1 MTKKIILDCDPGHDD
16 ALALTMAVASPN
28 IDVLAVT
35 TSAGNQTP
43 DKTLNNAMRMLTL
56 LHREDIPV
64 AQGNQ
69 TPLVEPLETAPEVHG
84 ETGLDGA
91 DLPDPDFK
99 VQPIPAIEL
108 IAKTLRESDE
118 KVTLVVT
125 GPMTNAALFLR
136 VYPDLAKE
144 KIDQI
149 VFMGGAMGLGN
160 WRPSVEFNIFVDPE
174 AAKIVMNFGLPL
186 VMAPLNVTHKAQI
199 MKDEIE
205 QIGQIDN
212 PVAQAFYGLLNFFEQ
227 YHENPKW
234 GFKGAPLHDPCTIA
248 WLIDPTMF
256 GTDKMNVD
264 IETQGDLTRGETV
277 CDYYQLTDKPQNT
290 EVLLDI
296 DREKFIQ
303 LIMNTLQSFSNQ
315 SFKLKSSL
323 HSWEILEWRLFA
335 NGYFSE
341 SNV

>member
-1 MTKKIILDCDPGHDD
+1 MGKKIILDCDPGHDD
-16 ALALTMAVASPN
+16 ALALTMAVASPK
-28 IDVLAVT
+28 IDLLAVT

-69 TPLVEPLETAPEVHG
+69 TPLVKPLETAPEVHG
-84 ETGLDGA
+84 KTGLDGA
-91 DLPDPDFK
+91 DLPDPDFQ
-99 VQPIPAIEL
+99 VQTIPAIDL
-108 IAKTLRESDE
+108 IAKVLRESNE

-136 VYPDLAKE
+136 VYPDLARE

-174 AAKIVMNFGLPL
+174 AAKIVMNFGIPL
-186 VMAPLNVTHKAQI
+186 VMAPLNVTHQAQI
-199 MKDEIE
+199 MKDEID
-205 QIGQIDN
+205 QIGEIDN
-212 PVAQAFYGLLNFFEQ
+212 PVGKAFYGLLNFFEQ

-256 GTDKMNVD
+256 KSDKMNVD
-264 IETQGDLTRGETV
+264 VETQGELTRGEMV
-277 CDYYQLTDKPQNT
+277 CDYYTLTDKPKNT
-290 EVLLDI
+290 EVLLSI
-296 DREKFIQ
+296 DREKFID
-303 LIMNTLQSFSNQ
+303 LIMASIKSFS
-315 SFKLKSSL
+315 K
-323 HSWEILEWRLFA
+323 
-335 NGYFSE
+335 
-341 SNV
+341 

>member
-16 ALALTMAVASPN
+16 ALALTMAVASPK

-199 MKDEIE
+199 MKAEIG

-212 PVAQAFYGLLNFFEQ
+212 PVAQAFYGLL
-227 YHENPKW
+227 KC
-234 GFKGAPLHDPCTIA
+234 APLHDPCTIA

-264 IETQGDLTRGETV
+264 VETQGDLTRGETV

-303 LIMNTLQSFSNQ
+303 LIMDTLQSFSQ
-315 SFKLKSSL
+315 K
-323 HSWEILEWRLFA
+323 
-335 NGYFSE
+335 
-341 SNV
+341 

>member
-1 MTKKIILDCDPGHDD
+1 MGKKIILDCDPGHDD
-16 ALALTMAVASPN
+16 ALALTMAVASPK
-28 IDVLAVT
+28 IDLLAVT

-69 TPLVEPLETAPEVHG
+69 TPLVKPLETAPEVHG
-84 ETGLDGA
+84 KTGLDGA
-91 DLPDPDFK
+91 DLPDPDFQ
-99 VQPIPAIEL
+99 VQAMPAIDL
-108 IAKTLRESDE
+108 IAKVLRESNE

-125 GPMTNAALFLR
+125 GPMTNAALFFR
-136 VYPDLAKE
+136 VYPDLARE

-174 AAKIVMNFGLPL
+174 AAKIVMNFGIPL
-186 VMAPLNVTHKAQI
+186 VMAPLNVTHQAQI
-199 MKDEIE
+199 MKEEIE
-205 QIGQIDN
+205 QIGEIAN
-212 PVAQAFYGLLNFFEQ
+212 PVGKAFYGLLNFFEQ

-256 GTDKMNVD
+256 KSDKMNVD
-264 IETQGDLTRGETV
+264 VETQGELTRGETV
-277 CDYYQLTDKPQNT
+277 CDYYTLTDKPKNT
-290 EVLLDI
+290 EVLLGV
-296 DREKFIQ
+296 DREKFID
-303 LIMNTLQSFSNQ
+303 LIMASIKSFS
-315 SFKLKSSL
+315 K
-323 HSWEILEWRLFA
+323 
-335 NGYFSE
+335 
-341 SNV
+341 

>member
-1 MTKKIILDCDPGHDD
+1 MVKKIILDCDPGHDD
-16 ALALTMAVASPN
+16 ALALTMAVASPK
-28 IDVLAVT
+28 IELLAVT

-69 TPLVEPLETAPEVHG
+69 TPLVKPLETAPEVHG
-84 ETGLDGA
+84 KTGLDGA
-91 DLPDPDFK
+91 DLPEPDFA
-99 VQPIPAIEL
+99 VQEIPAIEL
-108 IAKTLRESDE
+108 IAKTLRESSD

-174 AAKIVMNFGLPL
+174 AAKIVMNFGIPL

-199 MKDEIE
+199 LKNEIE
-205 QIGQIDN
+205 EIGKINN
-212 PVAQAFYGLLNFFEQ
+212 PVAHAFYGLLNFFEQ

-234 GFKGAPLHDPCTIA
+234 ELKGAPLHDPCTIA
-248 WLIDPTMF
+248 WLIDPEMF
-256 GTDKMNVD
+256 ETDWMNVD
-264 IETQGDLTRGETV
+264 VETQGDLTRGETV
-277 CDYYQLTDKPQNT
+277 CDYYLLTGKPANT
-290 EVLLDI
+290 EVLLGI
-296 DREKFIQ
+296 DREKFIK
-303 LIMNTLQSFSNQ
+303 LIMDTMKSFN
-315 SFKLKSSL
+315 
-323 HSWEILEWRLFA
+323 
-335 NGYFSE
+335 
-341 SNV
+341 

>member
-16 ALALTMAVASPN
+16 ALALTLAIASPK
-28 IDVLAVT
+28 IELLAVT

-69 TPLVEPLETAPEVHG
+69 TPLVKPLETAPEVHG

-91 DLPDPDFK
+91 DLPTPNFK
-99 VQPIPAIEL
+99 VQDIPAIEL
-108 IAKTLRESDE
+108 IARTLRQSDE

-136 VYPDLAKE
+136 VYPELAKE

-174 AAKIVMNFGLPL
+174 AAKIVLNFGIPL

-199 MKDEIE
+199 MKDEIK
-205 QIGQIDN
+205 QVGAIDN
-212 PVAQAFYGLLNFFEQ
+212 PVGQAFYGLLNFFEQ

-248 WLIDPTMF
+248 WLIDPGMF
-256 GTDKMNVD
+256 ETEQMNVD
-264 IETQGDLTRGETV
+264 VETQGDLTRGETV
-277 CDYYQLTDKPQNT
+277 CDYYELTGKPKNT
-290 EVLLDI
+290 TVMLNL
-296 DREKFIQ
+296 DREKFIK
-303 LIMNTLQSFSNQ
+303 LIMNSIKSFS
-315 SFKLKSSL
+315 K
-323 HSWEILEWRLFA
+323 
-335 NGYFSE
+335 
-341 SNV
+341 

>member
-1 MTKKIILDCDPGHDD
+1 MSKKIILDCDPGHDD
-16 ALALTMAVASPN
+16 ALALTMAVASPK
-28 IDVLAVT
+28 IDLLAVT

-69 TPLVEPLETAPEVHG
+69 TPLVKPLETAPEVHG
-84 ETGLDGA
+84 KTGLDGA

-99 VQPIPAIEL
+99 VQDMTAIEL
-108 IAKTLRESDE
+108 IAKTLRENDE

-136 VYPDLAKE
+136 VYPDLAKQ

-174 AAKIVMNFGLPL
+174 AAKIVLNFGIPL
-186 VMAPLNVTHKAQI
+186 VMAPLNVTHQAQI
-199 MKDEIE
+199 LKNEIE
-205 QIGQIDN
+205 QIGEIDN
-212 PVAQAFYGLLNFFEQ
+212 PVGKAFYGLLNFFEQ

-256 GTDKMNVD
+256 KSDKMNVD
-264 IETQGDLTRGETV
+264 VETQGELTRGETV
-277 CDYYQLTDKPQNT
+277 CDYYTLTNKPKNT
-290 EVLLDI
+290 EVLLGI
-296 DREKFIQ
+296 DREKFIK
-303 LIMNTLQSFSNQ
+303 LVMTVIKSFS
-315 SFKLKSSL
+315 K
-323 HSWEILEWRLFA
+323 
-335 NGYFSE
+335 
-341 SNV
+341 

>member
-16 ALALTMAVASPN
+16 ALALTMAVASPK

-205 QIGQIDN
+205 QIRQIDN

-234 GFKGAPLHDPCTIA
+234 GFEGAPLHDPCTIA
-248 WLIDPTMF
+248 WLIDSTMF

-264 IETQGDLTRGETV
+264 VETQGDLTRGETV
-277 CDYYQLTDKPQNT
+277 CDYYQLTGKPQNT

-303 LIMNTLQSFSNQ
+303 LIMDTLQSFSQ
-315 SFKLKSSL
+315 K
-323 HSWEILEWRLFA
+323 
-335 NGYFSE
+335 
-341 SNV
+341 

>member
-1 MTKKIILDCDPGHDD
+1 MAKKIILDCDPGHDD
-16 ALALTMAVASPN
+16 ALAMTLAVANPA
-28 IDVLAVT
+28 IDLLAVT

-56 LHREDIPV
+56 LQREDIPV
-64 AQGNQ
+64 ASGNQ
-69 TPLVEPLETAPEVHG
+69 TPLVKPLETAPEVHG

-91 DLPDPDFK
+91 DLPDPDFA
-99 VQPIPAIEL
+99 VQKMTAIEL
-108 IAKTLRESDE
+108 IAKTLRENDDQ
-118 KVTLVVT
+118 VTLVVT

-136 VYPDLAKE
+136 VYPDLARK

-174 AAKIVMNFGLPL
+174 AAKIVLNFGIPL

-205 QIGQIDN
+205 AVKEIKNPIG
-212 PVAQAFYGLLNFFEQ
+212 QAFYGLLSFFEQ

-234 GFKGAPLHDPCTIA
+234 GFTGAPLHDPCTIA

-256 GTDKMNVD
+256 KTDKMNVD
-264 IETQGDLTRGETV
+264 VETQGDLTRGETV
-277 CDYYQLTDKPQNT
+277 CDCYRLTGKPVNT

-296 DREKFIQ
+296 DRPRFIR
-303 LIMNTLQSFSNQ
+303 LIMDS
-315 SFKLKSSL
+315 LKS
-323 HSWEILEWRLFA
+323 FD
-335 NGYFSE
+335 
-341 SNV
+341 

>member
-1 MTKKIILDCDPGHDD
+1 MGKKIILDCDPGHDD
-16 ALALTMAVASPN
+16 ALALTMAVASPK
-28 IDVLAVT
+28 IDLLAVT

-69 TPLVEPLETAPEVHG
+69 TPLVKPLETAPEVHG
-84 ETGLDGA
+84 KTGLDGA
-91 DLPDPDFK
+91 DLPDPDFQ
-99 VQPIPAIEL
+99 VQTIPAIDL
-108 IAKTLRESDE
+108 IAKVLRESNE

-136 VYPDLAKE
+136 VYPDLARE

-174 AAKIVMNFGLPL
+174 AAKIVMNFGILL
-186 VMAPLNVTHKAQI
+186 VMAPLNVTHQAQI
-199 MKDEIE
+199 MKDEID
-205 QIGQIDN
+205 QIGEIDN
-212 PVAQAFYGLLNFFEQ
+212 PVGKAFYGLLNFFEQ

-256 GTDKMNVD
+256 KSDKMNVD
-264 IETQGDLTRGETV
+264 VETQGELTRGETV
-277 CDYYQLTDKPQNT
+277 CDYYTLTDKPKNT
-290 EVLLDI
+290 EVLLSI
-296 DREKFIQ
+296 DREKFID
-303 LIMNTLQSFSNQ
+303 LIMASIKSFS
-315 SFKLKSSL
+315 K
-323 HSWEILEWRLFA
+323 
-335 NGYFSE
+335 
-341 SNV
+341 

>member
-1 MTKKIILDCDPGHDD
+1 MTKKIIFDCDPGHDD
-16 ALALTMAVASPN
+16 ALALMMAVASPK

-108 IAKTLRESDE
+108 IAKTLCESDE

-205 QIGQIDN
+205 QIGQINN
-212 PVAQAFYGLLNFFEQ
+212 PVAQAFHGLLNFFEQ
-227 YHENPKW
+227 YHENPS
-234 GFKGAPLHDPCTIA
+234 GAYLRIQKPFYINKSSGYCTS
-248 WLIDPTMF
+248 F
-256 GTDKMNVD
+256 VH
-264 IETQGDLTRGETV
+264 Q
-277 CDYYQLTDKPQNT
+277 
-290 EVLLDI
+290 LLDFYI
-296 DREKFIQ
+296 FSRYFSILSSDFVLYSSIKYAYVFVVIVVLECPKRL
-303 LIMNTLQSFSNQ
+303 LIMYTSMP
-315 SFKLKSSL
+315 
-323 HSWEILEWRLFA
+323 
-335 NGYFSE
+335 
-341 SNV
+341 

>member
-16 ALALTMAVASPN
+16 ALALTMAVASPK

-56 LHREDIPV
+56 LHREDIPI

-136 VYPDLAKE
+136 GYPDLAKE

-149 VFMGGAMGLGN
+149 VFMGGQWDLAIGGHQLN
-160 WRPSVEFNIFVDPE
+160 LIF
-174 AAKIVMNFGLPL
+174 
-186 VMAPLNVTHKAQI
+186 
-199 MKDEIE
+199 
-205 QIGQIDN
+205 
-212 PVAQAFYGLLNFFEQ
+212 LL
-227 YHENPKW
+227 
-234 GFKGAPLHDPCTIA
+234 
-248 WLIDPTMF
+248 
-256 GTDKMNVD
+256 
-264 IETQGDLTRGETV
+264 
-277 CDYYQLTDKPQNT
+277 
-290 EVLLDI
+290 
-296 DREKFIQ
+296 IQ
-303 LIMNTLQSFSNQ
+303 KRL
-315 SFKLKSSL
+315 KL
-323 HSWEILEWRLFA
+323 
-335 NGYFSE
+335 
-341 SNV
+341 

>member
-1 MTKKIILDCDPGHDD
+1 MGKKIILDCDPGHDD
-16 ALALTMAVASPN
+16 ALALTMAVASPK
-28 IDVLAVT
+28 IDLLAVT

-69 TPLVEPLETAPEVHG
+69 TPLVKPLETAPEVHG
-84 ETGLDGA
+84 KTGLDGA
-91 DLPDPDFK
+91 DLPDPDFQ
-99 VQPIPAIEL
+99 VQKMTAIEL
-108 IAKTLRESDE
+108 IAKTLRESDA

-136 VYPDLAKE
+136 VYPDLARE
-144 KIDQI
+144 KVDQI

-174 AAKIVMNFGLPL
+174 AAKIVMNFGIPL
-186 VMAPLNVTHKAQI
+186 VMAPLNVTHQAQI
-199 MKDEIE
+199 MKEEIE
-205 QIGQIDN
+205 QIGEIDN
-212 PVAQAFYGLLNFFEQ
+212 PVGKAFYGLLNFFEQ

-256 GTDKMNVD
+256 KSDKMNVD
-264 IETQGDLTRGETV
+264 VETQGELTRGETV
-277 CDYYQLTDKPQNT
+277 CDYYTLTDKPKNT
-290 EVLLDI
+290 EVLLGV
-296 DREKFIQ
+296 DREKFID
-303 LIMNTLQSFSNQ
+303 LVMTSIKSFS
-315 SFKLKSSL
+315 K
-323 HSWEILEWRLFA
+323 
-335 NGYFSE
+335 
-341 SNV
+341 

>member
-1 MTKKIILDCDPGHDD
+1 MSKKIILDCDPGHDD
-16 ALALTMAVASPN
+16 ALALTMAVASPK
-28 IDVLAVT
+28 IDLLAVT

-69 TPLVEPLETAPEVHG
+69 TPLVKPLETAPEVHG
-84 ETGLDGA
+84 KTGLDGA

-99 VQPIPAIEL
+99 VQDMTAIEL
-108 IAKTLRESDE
+108 IAKTLRENDE

-136 VYPDLAKE
+136 VYPDLAKQ

-174 AAKIVMNFGLPL
+174 AAKIVLSFGIPL
-186 VMAPLNVTHKAQI
+186 VMAPLNVTHQAQI
-199 MKDEIE
+199 LKNEIE
-205 QIGQIDN
+205 QIGEIDN
-212 PVAQAFYGLLNFFEQ
+212 PVGKAFYGLLNFFEQ

-256 GTDKMNVD
+256 KSDKMNVD
-264 IETQGDLTRGETV
+264 VETQGELTRGETV
-277 CDYYQLTDKPQNT
+277 CDYYTLTNKPKNT
-290 EVLLDI
+290 EVLLGI
-296 DREKFIQ
+296 DREKFIK
-303 LIMNTLQSFSNQ
+303 LVMTVIKSFS
-315 SFKLKSSL
+315 K
-323 HSWEILEWRLFA
+323 
-335 NGYFSE
+335 
-341 SNV
+341 

>member
-1 MTKKIILDCDPGHDD
+1 MMTKKIIFDCDPGHDD
-16 ALALTMAVASPN
+16 ALALTLAIASPKL
-28 IDVLAVT
+28 DVLAVT

-64 AQGNQ
+64 AQGNL
-69 TPLVEPLETAPEVHG
+69 TPLVKPLETAPEVHG

-91 DLPDPDFK
+91 DLPDPDFA
-99 VQPIPAIEL
+99 VQDVPAIDL
-108 IAKTLRESDE
+108 IAATLRKCDE

-149 VFMGGAMGLGN
+149 VYMGGAMGLGN

-174 AAKIVMNFGLPL
+174 AAKIVMNFGIPL

-199 MKDEIE
+199 MKDEIK
-205 QIGQIDN
+205 QIGEIDN
-212 PVAQAFYGLLNFFEQ
+212 PVGHAFYGLLNFFEQ

-234 GFKGAPLHDPCTIA
+234 GFTGAPLHDPCAIA

-256 GTDKMNVD
+256 TTEKMNVD
-264 IETQGDLTRGETV
+264 VETQGDLTRGETV
-277 CDYYQLTDKPQNT
+277 CDYYELTGKPKNT
-290 EVLLDI
+290 EVMLDI
-296 DREKFIQ
+296 DREKFIK
-303 LIMNTLQSFSNQ
+303 LIMDSIKSFS
-315 SFKLKSSL
+315 
-323 HSWEILEWRLFA
+323 
-335 NGYFSE
+335 
-341 SNV
+341 